1 MRTDA
6 AQTMLKR
13 RLKQAGLPAHYSPHS
28 FRATGITN
36 FRKMTVLLKPL
47 SESLA
52 MPIAALQNSTTAAAK
67 RCFSKIWSGLG
78 TELEFKE
85 SRENFAR
92 SILTCLVAIILQ
104 MFSNGLNPEYPP
116 DGRSERQSGQEQPYP
131 GRLAYRLLRMP
142 AGRVLIRGMHDNLIA
157 KPNDDMNPGY
167 ISAFA
172 ALAGSLIGGLT
183 TFAAAWVTQRQQ
195 ANVQWLL
202 QEKTRR
208 QELYQQ
214 FIEEASK
221 LYVDALICA
230 R

>member
-1 MRTDA
+1 
-6 AQTMLKR
+6 
-13 RLKQAGLPAHYSPHS
+13 
-28 FRATGITN
+28 
-36 FRKMTVLLKPL
+36 
-47 SESLA
+47 
-52 MPIAALQNSTTAAAK
+52 
-67 RCFSKIWSGLG
+67 
-78 TELEFKE
+78 
-85 SRENFAR
+85 
-92 SILTCLVAIILQ
+92 
-104 MFSNGLNPEYPP
+104 
-116 DGRSERQSGQEQPYP
+116 
-131 GRLAYRLLRMP
+131 
-142 AGRVLIRGMHDNLIA
+142 
-157 KPNDDMNPGY
+157 MNAGY

-221 LYVDALICA
+221 LYVDALIHDQAEIPPLVSLYASVNKMRVVSDPASPNGQTRSFESSSTPMSYQISLSKRCA

>member
-1 MRTDA
+1 
-6 AQTMLKR
+6 
-13 RLKQAGLPAHYSPHS
+13 
-28 FRATGITN
+28 
-36 FRKMTVLLKPL
+36 
-47 SESLA
+47 
-52 MPIAALQNSTTAAAK
+52 
-67 RCFSKIWSGLG
+67 
-78 TELEFKE
+78 
-85 SRENFAR
+85 
-92 SILTCLVAIILQ
+92 
-104 MFSNGLNPEYPP
+104 
-116 DGRSERQSGQEQPYP
+116 
-131 GRLAYRLLRMP
+131 
-142 AGRVLIRGMHDNLIA
+142 
-157 KPNDDMNPGY
+157 MNAGY

-221 LYVDALICA
+221 LYVDALIHDQAEIPPLVSLYASVNKMRVVSNPGIAERADKVVRIIVDTFFYRTRPCQSCA